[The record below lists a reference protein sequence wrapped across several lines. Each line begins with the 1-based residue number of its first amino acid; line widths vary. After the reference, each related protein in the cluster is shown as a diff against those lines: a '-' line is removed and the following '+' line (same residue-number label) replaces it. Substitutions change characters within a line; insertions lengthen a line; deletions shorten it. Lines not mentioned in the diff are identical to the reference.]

1 MRAWSEAVAIF
12 LGVSTEAPHN
22 VAIAVLFLLL
32 GGMLLLSVAPYEI
45 GTIRLAGVSLLWW
58 YGVLAVPIAAVAVT
72 VAALARRPAPRAV
85 PEAGHDAVG
94 PASE

>member
-1 MRAWSEAVAIF
+1 MSK
-12 LGVSTEAPHN
+12 EAPHT

-32 GGMLLLSVAPYEI
+32 GGVLLLTVAPFEI

-58 YGVLAVPIAAVAVT
+58 YGVLAVPVAAGTVT
-72 VAALARRPAPRAV
+72 VAALARRVARQRSAD
-85 PEAGHDAVG
+85 AGVDATV

>member
-1 MRAWSEAVAIF
+1 MSK
-12 LGVSTEAPHN
+12 EAPHT

-32 GGMLLLSVAPYEI
+32 GGVLLLTVAPFEI

-58 YGVLAVPIAAVAVT
+58 YGVLAVPVAAGTVT
-72 VAALARRPAPRAV
+72 VASLARR
-85 PEAGHDAVG
+85 EARQRSADAGVDATV

>member
-1 MRAWSEAVAIF
+1 MSK
-12 LGVSTEAPHN
+12 EAPHT

-32 GGMLLLSVAPYEI
+32 GGVLLLTVAPFEI

-58 YGVLAVPIAAVAVT
+58 YGVLAVPVAAGTVT
-72 VAALARRPAPRAV
+72 VAALARR
-85 PEAGHDAVG
+85 EAHQRSADAGVDATV